1 MQGNSLKNKNYYFSQ
16 TCWIWNYYSQ
26 LCTLCLVG
34 YLSPNIRHSLNKY
47 LLISIPTMDCWW
59 SAVRQMQTCSLMSLN
74 FVEFFSKF
82 CWILCVS
89 PFLFVP
95 YAMPNLTTENPEKS
109 LDDKLCPLSEQFK
122 QGLESIFLLN
132 KNIKNIQ
139 ETLTKLEKD
148 KMVLLEENASL
159 EAQSSSTAN
168 DLKQVKKS
176 LNDSEQYIRR

>member
-1 MQGNSLKNKNYYFSQ
+1 
-16 TCWIWNYYSQ
+16 
-26 LCTLCLVG
+26 
-34 YLSPNIRHSLNKY
+34 
-47 LLISIPTMDCWW
+47 MDCWW
-59 SAVRQMQTCSLMSLN
+59 SAVRQDDIHVQ
-74 FVEFFSKF
+74 FFSKF
-82 CWILCVS
+82 CRILCVS

-109 LDDKLCPLSEQFK
+109 LDDKLCLLSEQFK

-148 KMVLLEENASL
+148 KMALLEENASHKV
-159 EAQSSSTAN
+159 QSLSTAN